1 MTRFL
6 CCSLLLV
13 VALPVFAQNGLDPM
27 ITRGNQDAY
36 IRMQQQLTQELQ
48 QVQRMLSVIPPGET
62 QYIEMM
68 KTQQAELMK
77 QLKDVAQQLQAFEI
91 PPETAN
97 ALQGRDARIPEMP
110 AMPPVDP
117 RMPGMGGMPQQPMSP
132 WLGQGQTMPMQPPVR
147 PYSDIAPVAPPQTI
161 VPYTPPMPNPTWGDQ
176 NQAWGG
182 NNPWGPNPAP
192 SKELVE
198 MKQSVDAMRKEIAE
212 LKETVKTLETQIQL
226 LNRNIVLSDRAREQ

>member
-1 MTRFL
+1 M
-6 CCSLLLV
+6 
-13 VALPVFAQNGLDPM
+13 
-27 ITRGNQDAY
+27 
-36 IRMQQQLTQELQ
+36 RMQQQLTQELQ
-48 QVQRMLSVIPPGET
+48 QVQRMLSVIPPSET

-77 QLKDVAQQLQAFEI
+77 QLKDVAQQLQAFET

-97 ALQGRDARIPEMP
+97 ALQGGETRIPEMSNIP
-110 AMPPVDP
+110 LGMDP
-117 RMPGMGGMPQQPMSP
+117 RMQGMPGMPQQPMSP
-132 WLGQGQTMPMQPPVR
+132 WMGQMERMPMQPPVR
-147 PYSDIAPVAPPQTI
+147 PYSDIAPVAPPPTI
-161 VPYTPPMPNPTWGDQ
+161 VPYTPPMQNPTWGDQ

-198 MKQSVDAMRKEIAE
+198 MKQSIDAMRKEIAE

-226 LNRNIVLSDRAREQ
+226 LNRNIVLSERAREQ